1 MVDIEEF
8 ILSLAESFKSLSY
21 LGIFLALCIEFV
33 PAEIVLPLAGYWVY
47 QGDML
52 LIGVV
57 AAGSLG
63 GVAGPL
69 TLYWLGRY
77 GGRPFL
83 ERYGKYFFI
92 KPEALEKSDRFFE
105 KHGGFVAFSGRFIP
119 GIRTLISIPCG
130 LAKMNVW
137 VFCMYT
143 FLAITPITFVYVY
156 LGFYLGENWSKVGS
170 LLDGYLLPVGIGF
183 IVLFVLYLWVKGRRN
198 KVKSQSVSTFLNK
211 NKD

>member
-1 MVDIEEF
+1 MIDIEQL
-8 ILSLAESFKSLSY
+8 ILSMVEAFKNLSY
-21 LGIFLALCIEFV
+21 FGVFLALCIEFI
-33 PAEIVLPLAGYWVY
+33 PAEVVLPLAGYWVY
-47 QGDML
+47 QGDMS

-57 AAGSLG
+57 LAGSLG
-63 GVAGPL
+63 GVVGPL

-105 KHGGFVAFSGRFIP
+105 KYGGFVAFSGRFIP
-119 GIRTLISIPCG
+119 GVRTLISIPCG

-137 VFCMYT
+137 VFSIYT

-156 LGFYLGENWSKVGS
+156 LGFYLGENWSAVGG
-170 LLDGYLLPVGIGF
+170 LLDKYLLPLGMAIA
-183 IVLFVLYLWVKGRRN
+183 VLSIFYLYAKYRQN
-198 KVKSQSVSTFLNK
+198 KVKTESLTSFLNK

>member
-1 MVDIEEF
+1 MIDIEQL
-8 ILSLAESFKSLSY
+8 ILSMVEAFKNLSY
-21 LGIFLALCIEFV
+21 FGVFLALCIEFI
-33 PAEIVLPLAGYWVY
+33 PAEVVLPLAGYWVY
-47 QGDML
+47 QGDMS

-57 AAGSLG
+57 LAGSLG
-63 GVAGPL
+63 GVVGPL

-105 KHGGFVAFSGRFIP
+105 KYGGFVAFSGRFIP
-119 GIRTLISIPCG
+119 GVRTLISIPCG

-137 VFCMYT
+137 VFSIYT

-156 LGFYLGENWSKVGS
+156 LGFYLGENWSAVGR
-170 LLDGYLLPVGIGF
+170 LLDKYLLPLGMAIA
-183 IVLFVLYLWVKGRRN
+183 VLSILYLYIKYKQN
-198 KVKSQSVSTFLNK
+198 KVKTESLTSFLNK

>member
-1 MVDIEEF
+1 M
-8 ILSLAESFKSLSY
+8 AEAFKSLSY
-21 LGIFLALCIEFV
+21 FGIFLALCIEFV

-47 QGDML
+47 QGDMSL
-52 LIGVV
+52 FGVV

-63 GVAGPL
+63 GVVGPL

-83 ERYGKYFFI
+83 ERYGKYFLI

-130 LAKMNVW
+130 MAKMNVW
-137 VFCMYT
+137 VFSFYT
-143 FLAITPITFVYVY
+143 FIAITPITFVYVY
-156 LGFYLGENWSKVGS
+156 LGFSLGDNWSAVGGI
-170 LLDGYLLPVGIGF
+170 LDKYLLPIGIG
-183 IVLFVLYLWVKGRRN
+183 IVVLFVLYLVVKNRRS
-198 KVKSQSVSTFLNK
+198 KMKTESVSAFLNK

>member
-1 MVDIEEF
+1 M
-8 ILSLAESFKSLSY
+8 AEAFKSLSY

-47 QGDML
+47 QGDMSMF
-52 LIGVV
+52 GVV

-77 GGRPFL
+77 GG
-83 ERYGKYFFI
+83 G
-92 KPEALEKSDRFFE
+92 RFGTLRQILLYQAWSAWKIGQVFE

-137 VFCMYT
+137 VFCIYT

-156 LGFYLGENWSKVGS
+156 LGFTSAKTGARSAAYWTDTFFRSASGS
-170 LLDGYLLPVGIGF
+170 SFCSFFTFGWRAGGT
-183 IVLFVLYLWVKGRRN
+183 
-198 KVKSQSVSTFLNK
+198 KSNRKAFQPL
-211 NKD
+211 

>member
-1 MVDIEEF
+1 MIDIEAF
-8 ILSLAESFKSLSY
+8 ILSMAEAFKSLSY
-21 LGIFLALCIEFV
+21 FGIFLALCIEFV

-47 QGDML
+47 QGDMFL
-52 LIGVV
+52 LGVV
-57 AAGSLG
+57 AAGSAG
-63 GVAGPL
+63 GVVGPL

-83 ERYGKYFFI
+83 ERYGKYFFL
-92 KPEALEKSDRFFE
+92 KPEALEKSERFFE

-130 LAKMNVW
+130 VSKMNVW
-137 VFCMYT
+137 VFCIYT

-156 LGFYLGENWSKVGS
+156 LGFYLGENWSAVGS
-170 LLDGYLLPVGIGF
+170 LLDRYLLPIGIG
-183 IVLFVLYLWVKGRRN
+183 IVVLFVIYLFLKNRRS
-198 KVKSQSVSTFLNK
+198 KMKAQSVSSFLNK